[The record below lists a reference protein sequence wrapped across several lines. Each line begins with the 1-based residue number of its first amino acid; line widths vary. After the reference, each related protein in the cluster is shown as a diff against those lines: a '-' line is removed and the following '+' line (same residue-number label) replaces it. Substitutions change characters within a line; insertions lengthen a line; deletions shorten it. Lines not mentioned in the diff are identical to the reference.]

1 MIGHEDTL
9 PPPMEPE
16 EPLRCSFCHKPQ
28 DAVILLVSSPLN
40 FSDIAYICEECIAI
54 CCVSMGDLVKKHTRT
69 ATPPAGVVLPSW
81 RQIVAVAKADRA
93 AWKKAETKP
102 AKKASAKK
110 VNAKTE

>member
-1 MIGHEDTL
+1 
-9 PPPMEPE
+9 MESE
-16 EPLRCSFCHKPQ
+16 EALRCSFCHKPY

-93 AWKKAETKP
+93 AQKKTVIK

-110 VNAKTE
+110 ATAKTEKPVEPGTPQQ